1 MDQKNHRFRDAFLE
15 RFLLKFGSKLVPGA
29 DAIAGK
35 SASWGGLRR
44 PGNVAF
50 ICCPSWLRLG
60 GPLNRSWD
68 NFGTILAP
76 KMAPKSDLGRIWAPK
91 KQIWA
96 PKMVP
101 KLTKNQRES
110 ASTWRLIFDLISAP
124 FFELIF
130 VTYLF
135 VTYVLRKTH
144 EPIFFG
150 LKPFPFTIR
159 SLFRSAA

>member
-1 MDQKNHRFRDAFLE
+1 MVQKNHRFWDAFLD

-91 KQIWA
+91 NQILA
-96 PKMVP
+96 PKMFP
-101 KLTKNQRES
+101 KLTKNRRKT
-110 ASTWRLIFDLISAP
+110 ASTWHLISAP
-124 FFELIF
+124 FFELVF

-144 EPIFFG
+144 EPIFSG